1 MKNSTKNIVKKKINL
16 SRKKLIEQPLSIFKK
31 INIENLT
38 KITSL
43 SLKEKYNDFKEK
55 RKQKEKNKIELFKKE
70 KIKELKKE
78 KLEQEKQRMEE
89 ARLIKQN
96 ELNAINEEK
105 QRLDKQEKLKIYQ
118 TL

>member
-1 MKNSTKNIVKKKINL
+1 MKNSIKNVVKKKFNL

-55 RKQKEKNKIELFKKE
+55 MKQKEQN
-70 KIKELKKE
+70 
-78 KLEQEKQRMEE
+78 
-89 ARLIKQN
+89 RLN
-96 ELNAINEEK
+96 
-105 QRLDKQEKLKIYQ
+105 
-118 TL
+118 

>member
-1 MKNSTKNIVKKKINL
+1 VKNSTKNIVKKKINL

-55 RKQKEKNKIELFKKE
+55 RKQK
-70 KIKELKKE
+70 
-78 KLEQEKQRMEE
+78 
-89 ARLIKQN
+89 
-96 ELNAINEEK
+96 
-105 QRLDKQEKLKIYQ
+105 
-118 TL
+118 

>member
-43 SLKEKYNDFKEK
+43 SLKEKYNDFKK
-55 RKQKEKNKIELFKKE
+55 KGNKKK
-70 KIKELKKE
+70 KIKLNYLKK
-78 KLEQEKQRMEE
+78 K
-89 ARLIKQN
+89 
-96 ELNAINEEK
+96 
-105 QRLDKQEKLKIYQ
+105 KLKS
-118 TL
+118 

>member
-1 MKNSTKNIVKKKINL
+1 MKSSTKNFDKKKINL

-55 RKQKEKNKIELFKKE
+55 RKQKEKDKIELLKKE
-70 KIKELKKE
+70 KIKELK
-78 KLEQEKQRMEE
+78 
-89 ARLIKQN
+89 
-96 ELNAINEEK
+96 
-105 QRLDKQEKLKIYQ
+105 D
-118 TL
+118 

>member
-43 SLKEKYNDFKEK
+43 SLKEKYNDFKDRIQNYLLKLSKLYED
-55 RKQKEKNKIELFKKE
+55 ILFPQN
-70 KIKELKKE
+70 
-78 KLEQEKQRMEE
+78 LEQTSKF
-89 ARLIKQN
+89 
-96 ELNAINEEK
+96 
-105 QRLDKQEKLKIYQ
+105 
-118 TL
+118 